1 MSPPSLTRSD
11 ILRTLREHDEDL
23 KRFSVRRIGL
33 FGSFAQDRQ
42 GPDSDIDF
50 VVEFETPTYDNFY
63 ELSVFLERLFA
74 RKVEILTPDGVDSIR
89 VEEVARSIRESV
101 EYV

>member
-1 MSPPSLTRSD
+1 MSPPSLTKAD
-11 ILRTLREHDEDL
+11 VLRTLREHDKDL
-23 KRFSVRRIGL
+23 QRFSVRRIGL
-33 FGSFAQDRQ
+33 FGSFAHDRQ
-42 GPDSDIDF
+42 RPDSDIDF

-63 ELSVFLERLFA
+63 ELSIFLEALFA

>member
-1 MSPPSLTRSD
+1 MTTASLTKAD
-11 ILRTLREHDEDL
+11 ILQALREHDEDL

-33 FGSFAQDRQ
+33 FGSFAHDRQ
-42 GPDSDIDF
+42 RPDSDLDF
-50 VVEFETPTYDNFY
+50 VVEFEMPTYDNFY
-63 ELSVFLERLFA
+63 ELSIFLENLFG